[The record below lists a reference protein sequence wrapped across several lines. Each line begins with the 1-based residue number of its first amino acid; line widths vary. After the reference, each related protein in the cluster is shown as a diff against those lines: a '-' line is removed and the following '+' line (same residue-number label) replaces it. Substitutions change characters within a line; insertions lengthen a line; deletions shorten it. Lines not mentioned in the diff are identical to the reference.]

1 MTNPCL
7 PARARGPVRP
17 VMVGLLW
24 LVLPGLVAP
33 AAEAPSRPA
42 VAVSL
47 EDQFRNRRD
56 TAALVGDV
64 VVLVFAER
72 NGAEASHDLGR
83 RLHIHFHPTAAKV
96 EGPEWGRQPVIGLP
110 GWPADR
116 APPDV
121 HAVAVACLP
130 EIPRAIHPVVR
141 AQVRKESPFVPVWLD
156 FTGVMPQRFGMENGV
171 PNVLLIDTRGH
182 AQGVVR
188 GQVDDLRYRE
198 LVTAIDRLRLAAL
211 ANVPVARAAPGTVQP
226 TGPVQPVSG
235 AVQPVSDAVQPA
247 GTVQPVSGRVQPAN
261 AVQPAGGGVVPAGGA
276 VPAAL
281 NTTAPAAGAA
291 VRTGS
296 AP

>member
-1 MTNPCL
+1 MTTIP
-7 PARARGPVRP
+7 PSARVHRP
-17 VMVGLLW
+17 VGTVPVTLVGLVC
-24 LVLPGLVAP
+24 VLPGLLAT
-33 AAEAPSRPA
+33 AAEPPSRP

-83 RLHIHFHPTAAKV
+83 RLHVHFHPTAAKV
-96 EGPEWGRQPVIGLP
+96 EGPEWGRQPVVGLP

-141 AQVRKESPFVPVWLD
+141 AQVRKESPHVPVWLD

-198 LVTAIDRLRLAAL
+198 LVTAIDRLRLGAL
-211 ANVPVARAAPGTVQP
+211 AAGPAVQAAGTTVQ
-226 TGPVQPVSG
+226 GPSSGVQPVSG
-235 AVQPVSDAVQPA
+235 TLPGAT
-247 GTVQPVSGRVQPAN
+247 GT
-261 AVQPAGGGVVPAGGA
+261 VVPAGGA
-276 VPAAL
+276 IPAGQQ
-281 NTTAPAAGAA
+281 TQAAGQQSPAL
-291 VRTGS
+291 RTGS
-296 AP
+296 APGAGGSPR

>member
-1 MTNPCL
+1 MTIL
-7 PARARGPVRP
+7 PVSTRDHGSFGTALAVF
-17 VMVGLLW
+17 VGL
-24 LVLPGLVAP
+24 VLHGLVAAGAEP
-33 AAEAPSRPA
+33 ATRPVA
-42 VAVSL
+42 VAL

-56 TAALVGDV
+56 TAALLGDV

-83 RLHIHFHPTAAKV
+83 RLHVHFHPTAAKV

-198 LVTAIDRLRLAAL
+198 LVTAIDRLRLGAL
-211 ANVPVARAAPGTVQP
+211 AGTPTVQAGGAASAAAGGVQAVSGTV
-226 TGPVQPVSG
+226 
-235 AVQPVSDAVQPA
+235 PA
-247 GTVQPVSGRVQPAN
+247 
-261 AVQPAGGGVVPAGGA
+261 AGGA
-276 VPAAL
+276 VIPAGGPAAAGQ
-281 NTTAPAAGAA
+281 TAPA

-296 AP
+296 APGGAGSPR

>member
-1 MTNPCL
+1 MTIPCL
-7 PARARGPVRP
+7 HARARGPVRP
-17 VMVGLLW
+17 VMVALLW

-33 AAEAPSRPA
+33 AAEAPSRPP

-211 ANVPVARAAPGTVQP
+211 ANVPVARVAPGTVQP
-226 TGPVQPVSG
+226 AG
-235 AVQPVSDAVQPA
+235 AVQPVS
-247 GTVQPVSGRVQPAN
+247 GTVQPAN
-261 AVQPAGGGVVPAGGA
+261 AGQPAGGGVVPAGGA

>member
-1 MTNPCL
+1 MTIPCL
-7 PARARGPVRP
+7 PARARGPFRP
-17 VMVGLLW
+17 VVVALLW

-33 AAEAPSRPA
+33 AAEAPSRPV

-211 ANVPVARAAPGTVQP
+211 ANVPVARVAPGTVQP
-226 TGPVQPVSG
+226 AG
-235 AVQPVSDAVQPA
+235 AVQPVSGTVQPA
-247 GTVQPVSGRVQPAN
+247 G

-281 NTTAPAAGAA
+281 HTTAPAAGAA